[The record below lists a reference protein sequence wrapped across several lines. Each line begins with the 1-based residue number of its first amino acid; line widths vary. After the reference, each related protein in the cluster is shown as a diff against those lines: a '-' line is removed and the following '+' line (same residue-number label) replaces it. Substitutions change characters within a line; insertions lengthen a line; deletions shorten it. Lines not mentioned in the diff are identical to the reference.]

1 MKTTFWFIAGES
13 MTAKEIIELQKFFK
27 LDRLDIGRKTFIIGV
42 MAVNEPTMEQIGIV
56 TSVLEEL
63 KRENKVKNYGFVIDT
78 FVDKRKVLNDIMSSI
93 PVESV

>member
-13 MTAKEIIELQKFFK
+13 MTAKEIVEAQKFFK
-27 LDRLDIGRKTFIIGV
+27 VDRLDVGRKTFIIGV
-42 MAVNEPTMEQIGIV
+42 MTLNEPTMEQIAMI

-63 KRENKVKNYGFVIDT
+63 KRKNKVKNYGFVVDA

-93 PVESV
+93 PAESI